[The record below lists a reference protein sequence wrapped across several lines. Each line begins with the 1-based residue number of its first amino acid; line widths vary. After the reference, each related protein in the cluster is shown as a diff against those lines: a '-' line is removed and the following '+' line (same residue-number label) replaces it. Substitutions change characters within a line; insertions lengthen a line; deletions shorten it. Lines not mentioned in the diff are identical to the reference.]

1 MNKFLVA
8 VCTLIVVLST
18 MALWNLNHGVIAF
31 INAVVS
37 GVILSMGVAL
47 LFAKE
52 GVGLGAKAVVISMI
66 AAAVSI
72 ALLTMNL
79 EDPIAAKAAAKAE
92 LVAKE
97 QARLDAM
104 TPAER
109 DREAKQKAF
118 EAERTVRGYLLT
130 QQIKAAAFDPDALKI
145 KSPEY
150 FKNGV
155 CVSANGKNRF
165 GAYVGW
171 KEYCYL
177 VNDKGVWTLQE

>member
-1 MNKFLVA
+1 MKKIIVTISA
-8 VCTLIVVLST
+8 IVVVLAT
-18 MALWNLNHGVIAF
+18 MNLWNTNHGFIAF
-31 INAVVS
+31 INAIVS
-37 GVILSMGVAL
+37 GIILSAGVAL
-47 LFAKE
+47 LFDKD
-52 GVGLGAKAVVISMI
+52 GDHSSKAVVMSLIAVAIS
-66 AAAVSI
+66 VT
-72 ALLTMNL
+72 LLAMNT
-79 EDPIAAKAAAKAE
+79 EDPVAVAAAAKVEAT
-92 LVAKE
+92 AKE
-97 QARLDAM
+97 KARLDAM
-104 TPAER
+104 TPEER
-109 DREAKQKAF
+109 DREVKQKAF
-118 EAERTVRGYLLT
+118 ESERTIRGYLLT